1 MTPSGYGEP
10 CADAMVCDELPLSP
24 SVLASTEVRREVWS
38 ASVAMAEISDF
49 SAIIL
54 VVTAGF
60 TFAVLS
66 TKLTERVPVPVPA
79 ILLLAAATASE
90 LWPRLNTLPIE
101 TVGRVGVVALIVIL
115 FNGGLDIGWRRFRAS
130 AAAILSIGVPGTFLT
145 AGLVTLLAHYALGF
159 TWILSGL
166 AGAAIAA
173 TDPAVVFSVLGRRE
187 VAGRPGVI
195 LEGEAGFN
203 DPVGI
208 ALMVGM
214 IDLATQPDSSFLV
227 VVKEFSIEMAV
238 GVAFGFAGAKLL
250 IPIVRGL
257 RLQSEGLYP
266 VLALVLAGALYAV
279 TALAHGSGFLAV
291 FIAGIVVGDE
301 RLPYKGEIE
310 RFSGSLASLAEL
322 VVFVLLGLTVPIGSL
337 PARTWLEGAVLA
349 VGMALVAR
357 PLVVLLTLGRAR
369 LTRGERAFIAWCG
382 LKGAVP
388 ILVAAFAILD
398 GVDDAAH
405 LYGVV
410 FVVVLVSVLAQGTL
424 VAYVAKRLHVPMRD
438 RPVLPWELSIR
449 LPEEPEDAHE
459 LVVQAGSRVA
469 GRTIREL
476 PLGPHAWVT
485 LVVREGAATRPSGG
499 LELQPGDRVHLL
511 ADRGELEALTRL
523 FRDRPGPRS
532 DPSRR
537 QP

>member
-1 MTPSGYGEP
+1 
-10 CADAMVCDELPLSP
+10 
-24 SVLASTEVRREVWS
+24 
-38 ASVAMAEISDF
+38 MAEISDF

-54 VVTAGF
+54 VVSAGF

-90 LWPRLNTLPIE
+90 LWPRLDTLPIE
-101 TVGRVGVVALIVIL
+101 TVGRVGVIALIVIL

-130 AAAILSIGVPGTFLT
+130 TASILSIGVPGTFVT

-159 TWILSGL
+159 SWILSGL
-166 AGAAIAA
+166 VGAAIAA

-187 VAGRPGVI
+187 IAGRPGVI

-214 IDLATQPDSSFLV
+214 IDLATHPDSSFFV
-227 VVKEFSIEMAV
+227 VVREFSIEMAV
-238 GVAFGFAGAKLL
+238 GAAFGLAGAKLL
-250 IPIVRGL
+250 IPTLRGL

-266 VLALVLAGALYAV
+266 VLALVLAGALYAA
-279 TALAHGSGFLAV
+279 TAISHGSGFLAV
-291 FIAGIVVGDE
+291 FIAGILVGDE

-322 VVFVLLGLTVPIGSL
+322 VVFVLLGLTIPIGSL
-337 PARTWLEGAVLA
+337 PARTWLDGAVLA
-349 VGMALVAR
+349 AGMALIAR

-369 LTRGERAFIAWCG
+369 LSRGERTFIAWCG

-388 ILVAAFAILD
+388 ILLAAFAVLD
-398 GVDDAAH
+398 GVDGAEH

-410 FVVVLVSVLAQGTL
+410 FVVVLVSVAAQGTF
-424 VAYVAKRLHVPMRD
+424 VPYVARRLQVPMRD
-438 RPVLPWELSIR
+438 RPRLPWELSIR
-449 LPEEPEDAHE
+449 LPEEPEADHE
-459 LVVQAGSRVA
+459 LVVGEGSRAA
-469 GRTIREL
+469 GQAIRDL
-476 PLGPHAWVT
+476 PLGERAWVT
-485 LVVREGAATRPSGG
+485 VVVRDGAATRPSGR
-499 LELQPGDRVHLL
+499 LELRPGDRVHLL
-511 ADRGELEALTRL
+511 AEATELEALKRL
-523 FRDRPGPRS
+523 FSG
-532 DPSRR
+532 RR
-537 QP
+537 